1 MSVIIIPSSPKTR
14 THEFTGVSSDG
25 REMAV
30 KVMAAADIA
39 ESAVMGILLFLWI
52 LLGFGAA
59 FTCLLLDGA
68 GFIDMSDRYPEYV
81 PLVGGFRIG
90 RGLFRVWVA
99 AIPLVSVVFPFVLWL
114 FARKDLEA
122 MQVGR

>member
-1 MSVIIIPSSPKTR
+1 M
-14 THEFTGVSSDG
+14 
-25 REMAV
+25 
-30 KVMAAADIA
+30 
-39 ESAVMGILLFLWI
+39 
-52 LLGFGAA
+52 LGFGAA

-99 AIPLVSVVFPFVLWL
+99 AIPLVSVVFPFILWL

-122 MQVGR
+122 MQAGR